1 MDISLRPV
9 TVVSGVL
16 AGVLALVAV
25 AAALAT
31 RVPALERPV
40 RVAVVVAEAL
50 VVVFV
55 VADVGLVLRA
65 DAADRPDSLITHLGY
80 ALARSGSCRPSSGAR
95 RHPTRRST
103 RRHRSRCRCGSWR
116 WRCWR
121 SRCVSCGW
129 RRPGEGGS
137 TGRQVLVA
145 VYAVFAVA
153 AGARSIVQIATDFD
167 AAPLAYTLSA
177 VAAAV
182 YVVATLALRRTSERA
197 RRVAIAACSVEAVG
211 VVTVGTLSLV
221 REDWFPDQTVWSD
234 FGVGYGFVPL
244 VLPFVGLWWLLRV
257 R

>member
-1 MDISLRPV
+1 MK
-9 TVVSGVL
+9 T
-16 AGVLALVAV
+16 
-25 AAALAT
+25 
-31 RVPALERPV
+31 
-40 RVAVVVAEAL
+40 
-50 VVVFV
+50 
-55 VADVGLVLRA
+55 
-65 DAADRPDSLITHLGY
+65 
-80 ALARSGSCRPSSGAR
+80 
-95 RHPTRRST
+95 
-103 RRHRSRCRCGSWR
+103 
-116 WRCWR
+116 
-121 SRCVSCGW
+121 
-129 RRPGEGGS
+129 S

-197 RRVAIAACSVEAVG
+197 RRVAIVACSVEAVG

-234 FGVGYGFVPL
+234 FGAGYGFVPL